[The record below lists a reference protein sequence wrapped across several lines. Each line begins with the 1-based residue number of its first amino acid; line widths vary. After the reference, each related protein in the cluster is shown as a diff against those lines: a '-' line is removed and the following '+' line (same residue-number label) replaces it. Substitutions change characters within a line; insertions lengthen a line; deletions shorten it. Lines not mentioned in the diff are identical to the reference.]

1 MLVLAVALCAVAGLT
16 APASA
21 ADAIPLA
28 EPGAVVPAES
38 APATLLRPATLHAT
52 FRVPRADT
60 ALYVGTPWFVRDL
73 TVTVVGPGA
82 RRDVLTGGTDLP
94 GRMLGV
100 RLPGDA
106 WQADRIELAATT
118 VSTAAPPYVLSAD
131 QLAEIGWRSWSYAA
145 FFGLF
150 AALALFHA
158 VVAPLLRSRAAAWYA
173 GLAAALAG
181 LLVPWLGI
189 VRPPPEISQPL
200 HALLQSAAYLCTLM
214 FTRALFRDLRVGRRH
229 AGALYALVG
238 MNVVA
243 VAGGDVFQ
251 DLWGLP
257 DLPTQ
262 ALAIAMDLAFVVYGV
277 AAVRANIAGARW
289 YLAGTAL
296 ATLGALAVLAPSG
309 GAFLRSAPQLALA
322 GEALLFALAVATQ
335 LRHDARERVPLAA
348 GDRDGLTGIPNRP
361 AFEAALA
368 IAWNR
373 AERARSPLAAL
384 LVDVDRFKAYNE
396 AYGHLAGDD
405 VLRRIARVIAAAASR
420 RDDAAARYADDKFV
434 LLLPDTDLT
443 GARYVAE
450 AILERV
456 AFLAIAHP
464 APPAKRLGVSI
475 GVASLVPQ
483 HGGTAAAADLVRRA
497 DAALYAAKTMGRN
510 RVVTD
515 EPFPAAAAST

>member
-1 MLVLAVALCAVAGLT
+1 MLVLAVALCAAARLT
-16 APASA
+16 ALAGA

-28 EPGAVVPAES
+28 VPGTAVPAET
-38 APATLLRPATLHAT
+38 APAALLRPATLRAA

-82 RRDVLTGGTDLP
+82 RRDVLVGNTDLP

-106 WQADRIELAATT
+106 WQADRIELVATT
-118 VSTAAPPYVLSAD
+118 VSAAAPPYVLSAD

-150 AALALFHA
+150 IALALFHA
-158 VVAPLLRSRAAAWYA
+158 IFAPLLRSRAAAWYA

-181 LLVPWLGI
+181 LLVPWLGV
-189 VRPPPEISQPL
+189 VRPPPEVSQPL
-200 HALLQSAAYLCTLM
+200 HALLQSAAYVCTLM
-214 FTRALFRDLRVGRRH
+214 FTRALFRELRVDRRL
-229 AGALYALVG
+229 AGTLYALVG

-243 VAGGDVFQ
+243 VAGGDVLQ
-251 DLWGLP
+251 DLWALP
-257 DLPTQ
+257 DPLAQ
-262 ALAIAMDLAFVVYGV
+262 GLAIAMALAFAAYGI
-277 AAVRANIAGARW
+277 AAVRANLAGARW
-289 YLAGTAL
+289 YLAGAVL
-296 ATLGALAVLAPSG
+296 AALGALAMLAPGG
-309 GAFLRSAPQLALA
+309 GAFLRSAPQFALA
-322 GEALLFALAVATQ
+322 GEALLFALAVAMQ

-348 GDRDGLTGIPNRP
+348 DDRDGLTGILNRP
-361 AFEAALA
+361 AFDAALA
-368 IAWNR
+368 VAWNR

-384 LVDVDRFKAYNE
+384 LVDADRFKAYNE

-420 RDDAAARYADDKFV
+420 RDDVAARYGNDKFV
-434 LLLPDTDLT
+434 LLLPDTDLA
-443 GARYVAE
+443 GARYVGE

-464 APPAKRLGVSI
+464 APPLKRLGVSI
-475 GVASLVPQ
+475 GVASLLPQ
-483 HGGTAAAADLVRRA
+483 HGGTATAGDLVRRA
-497 DAALYAAKTMGRN
+497 DAALYVAKTMGRN
-510 RVVTD
+510 RVVSD
-515 EPFPAAAAST
+515 EPSPAATAST